1 MLSTG
6 GHFELGVCLS
16 VWGGPQTLQ
25 LFSPFLFAKTVL
37 QRVSQPPASIH
48 SAKEQM
54 QPSPLEGLKFWGSQ
68 PVKAV

>member
-25 LFSPFLFAKTVL
+25 LLSPFLSAKTVL

-48 SAKEQM
+48 SAKQQM
-54 QPSPLEGLKFWGSQ
+54 
-68 PVKAV
+68 